1 MSHLGVRTASHADW
15 QLTMN
20 PRPAATDRIR
30 LRRPEYTGRNR
41 CVPCTVVNLLVAAA
55 LTVVVATVSPAA
67 AAVVGLVA
75 LAAIYLRGYLVPGTP
90 ALTKRYLPASVLD
103 WFDASATHHTTN
115 QFDPGALL
123 VQAGVLTDTD
133 DGTDLVLD
141 PVFAT
146 AWAARTGNRLAASD
160 GEQAALAAQLDVRP
174 GSLAVTNYETGLS
187 AHLDDELLGSWESR
201 TAFFADMAGMELLAP
216 LVADWDGLPVAARSE
231 TAATLRL
238 FAELCPDCGGTVELD
253 EQTVESCCST
263 HQVVAATCDTCG
275 VRLLEVRLTDAMRD
289 ADAAGGPGV
298 GDPTF

>member
-1 MSHLGVRTASHADW
+1 
-15 QLTMN
+15 
-20 PRPAATDRIR
+20 
-30 LRRPEYTGRNR
+30 
-41 CVPCTVVNLLVAAA
+41 
-55 LTVVVATVSPAA
+55 
-67 AAVVGLVA
+67 
-75 LAAIYLRGYLVPGTP
+75 
-90 ALTKRYLPASVLD
+90 
-103 WFDASATHHTTN
+103 
-115 QFDPGALL
+115 
-123 VQAGVLTDTD
+123 LTDTD
-133 DGTDLVLD
+133 DGTDLVLH